1 MLPIARWLMRGT
13 PYATG
18 GAALA
23 AIVPWLF
30 WLSAAIV
37 ALVTLRRGML
47 PALPVL
53 AAGALP
59 AGWWWMQGD
68 VIPLASVLLVTLM
81 AVVLRERMRWS
92 EALIA
97 GTLAGA
103 VLIQLGVFIPPG
115 GTGPLLEQL
124 RQSSDEIDQVL
135 GELVRQGYDTEELA
149 TLLIGGITGLM
160 VLIAAIGCLALAR
173 SWQAGLYNP
182 GGFREEFH
190 ALRLVPR
197 ELALLVL
204 LGVVGMV
211 LGLPSLSMLA
221 WVPLLVAGI
230 ALVHGFIGIKGM
242 NGLWLVAFYG
252 LLITTWPMIL
262 IVLLAA
268 FIDVFVDFRGRLAPR
283 SD

>member
-13 PYATG
+13 PYAVG

-30 WLSAAIV
+30 WLSGAIV
-37 ALVTLRRGML
+37 ALVTLRRGL
-47 PALPVL
+47 SPALPVL
-53 AAGALP
+53 AAAAIP
-59 AGWWWMQGD
+59 AGWWWTQGD

-81 AVVLRERMRWS
+81 AVVLRSRMRWG
-92 EALIA
+92 EALIV
-97 GTLAGA
+97 GTLATA
-103 VLIQLGVFIPPG
+103 VLVQLGIFVPPG

-124 RQSSDEIDQVL
+124 RQGSDEIDRML
-135 GELVRQGYDTEELA
+135 AELVRQGYDTEQLA
-149 TLLIGGITGLM
+149 SLLIGGITGLV

-173 SWQAGLYNP
+173 AWQAGLYNP
-182 GGFREEFH
+182 GGFRLEFH
-190 ALRLVPR
+190 ALRLAPR
-197 ELALLVL
+197 ELGLLVL
-204 LGVVGMV
+204 FGVVGMV
-211 LGLPSLSMLA
+211 LGLPSLSMLV
-221 WVPLLVAGI
+221 WVPLLIAGM

-242 NGLWLVAFYG
+242 NGLWLIAFYV

-283 SD
+283 GD